1 MLELYEKKQQ
11 KARKRH
17 RCHICGKAILPGCEY
32 IHEKQKYDG
41 EFNDLKRHLHCDA
54 ILDAYLD
61 VSSESEYSDDE
72 VQEFV
77 SDICGE
83 LFAKWQCTE
92 GDYYEKCDRERCFEC
107 PLVFKRL
114 LNPSLLAAM
123 EADVKANEE
132 DAKDGR

>member
-1 MLELYEKKQQ
+1 MLDFSERRQTQ
-11 KARKRH
+11 ARKRH
-17 RCHICGKAILPGCEY
+17 KCHICGKAILPGCEY

-41 EFNDLKRHLHCDA
+41 RFFDLKRHLHCDA

-61 VSSESEYSDDE
+61 GSSESEYSDDA
-72 VQEFV
+72 VWDFV

-83 LFAKWQCTE
+83 LFAEWICTE
-92 GDYYEKCDRERCFEC
+92 EDYYDKCDKQRCFEC

-114 LNPSLLAAM
+114 LKPSLLAAM

-132 DAKDGR
+132 ARA